1 MNEHIKKG
9 IDIILIIGCVLA
21 CIGAGYL
28 IGKFTGKSE
37 LGKIR
42 TELGTAK
49 EELETTTTAL
59 DLAISTQRSL
69 RKTIGRL
76 EVELSETG
84 RINRELEYRSREIGE
99 IIQRGINFSGSDQEI
114 ISDCIRIVKEL
125 REFYLGHQ
133 DKEF

>member
-9 IDIILIIGCVLA
+9 VDIILIIGCVLA
-21 CIGAGYL
+21 CIGSGYL

-42 TELGTAK
+42 TELDESTR
-49 EELETTTTAL
+49 ELETTTTAL

-69 RKTIGRL
+69 RKTVSNL

-99 IIQRGINFSGSDQEI
+99 IIQRGINFSGSDQAI